1 MINLYSF
8 YWRILE
14 RCQRAMVRC
23 TVIKY
28 IKKLIFQLLL
38 KKLKQ
43 YFKHIF
49 RPLSGPFL
57 KNDKDWPCGEDTHKI

>member
-28 IKKLIFQLLL
+28 FFQKTNFSSLNS
-38 KKLKQ
+38 KQ
-43 YFKHIF
+43 YVLLEHILR
-49 RPLSGPFL
+49 RPLSGLFL
-57 KNDKDWPCGEDTHKI
+57 KNDKDWTCG